1 MKCLSPFWR
10 QTKQNALGAY
20 MWSLYTF
27 SDFILY
33 SVLSV
38 TIVTITWYQFH
49 FGSFLFNLYFWPNH
63 KPLFRVIS
71 AHCPYQELTSHDIT
85 HAHFRK
91 CPAAE
96 WHSSSTNIANL
107 ETTRAAKSNKAFWGL
122 RLAIYVV
129 YRSILEETE
138 EKEKKILFFWA
149 GKGEQG
155 EYILKGK
162 VLPVV
167 VKYKSKLT

>member
-10 QTKQNALGAY
+10 QKTQNALGAY

-27 SDFILY
+27 SDFVLY

-96 WHSSSTNIANL
+96 WHSSWTNIPNV

-122 RLAIYVV
+122 RLAIYVI

-138 EKEKKILFFWA
+138 EKEKKYCFSEQEKENKGNIFWRA
-149 GKGEQG
+149 KCCPWLWNINQ
-155 EYILKGK
+155 
-162 VLPVV
+162 
-167 VKYKSKLT
+167 S